1 MSETPIVL
9 AQIGCGYWGPNLL
22 RNFSA
27 QKDCHVKF
35 VADASADRRAYV
47 SSNFP
52 KSVAVDNVEI
62 ILKDPEVNA
71 VIIATPAA
79 SHFELTRAAL
89 AAGKHVFVEKPLAT
103 TTSAAD
109 ELIEVATQNSK

>member
-1 MSETPIVL
+1 MSNWRAALAQVNKFTSDGTIVL

-27 QKDCHVKF
+27 QKNCHLKF
-35 VADASADRRAYV
+35 VAEASAERRAYV
-47 SSNFP
+47 ASNFP
-52 KSVAVDNVEI
+52 KSTAVPDVDLVLN
-62 ILKDPEVNA
+62 DPEVNA

-89 AAGKHVFVEKPLAT
+89 SAGKHVFVEKPLAT
-103 TTSAAD
+103 T
-109 ELIEVATQNSK
+109 